1 MLVKDAM
8 HDCTIT
14 VSGHT
19 TLPEVVV
26 IMDTLGIK
34 RLPVMLDSKLVGLIT
49 DDDVRR
55 ALPAV
60 HEGLTPWQFIARAGR
75 VHVSA
80 VMHATVL
87 TTAPDAPLDGAIR
100 TLFERRVGGLPVI
113 DENEKLV
120 GMLTLTD
127 VLRAACTAPRTL
139 FGAVRE
145 HMSSDVISVEVGA
158 PASEASARLKITKL
172 RVLPVVEAGKL
183 VGVIH
188 EKDVSAAVER
198 AAALHG
204 DTVMADQ
211 FFLADLS
218 VRDLM
223 RPPGDEVLASVPMRD
238 ALSKMLAA
246 DVHGLPVVSDGGKLL
261 GVVTV
266 SDVLRTL
273 LGESE
278 LHAQ

>member
-1 MLVKDAM
+1 MLVNEAM
-8 HDCTIT
+8 HNVTIT

-34 RLPVMLDSKLVGLIT
+34 RLPVMQEARLVGLIT
-49 DDDVRR
+49 DGDVRR
-55 ALPAV
+55 HLPAV
-60 HEGLTPWQFIARAGR
+60 HEGLSPWQFIARAAR
-75 VHVSA
+75 VHASEA
-80 VMHATVL
+80 MCPTVL
-87 TTAPDAPLDGAIR
+87 TTAPDATLEQAIHI
-100 TLFERRVGGLPVI
+100 LLERRVGGLPVI
-113 DENEKLV
+113 DENEQLI

-145 HMSSDVISVEVGA
+145 HMSSDIISVEVDA
-158 PASEASARLKITKL
+158 PAREAAAKLKITKL
-172 RVLPVVEAGKL
+172 RVLPVVEDGRL

-188 EKDVSAAVER
+188 ETDVSAAVER

-204 DTVMADQ
+204 ETIMADQ
-211 FFLADLS
+211 FFLQNKS

-238 ALSKMLAA
+238 ALSKMLSA
-246 DVHGLPVVSDGGKLL
+246 DVHGLPVVSDGGHLL
-261 GVVTV
+261 GVITI

-273 LGESE
+273 LGEPE
-278 LHAQ
+278 LHR